1 MQFIYFSVQ
10 IKDVSKAVRVA
21 IQYAIDEAAEQKKI
35 YTEKICT
42 TCGNKNKEEL
52 NVELYPV
59 QKAFLEDAV
68 KKYSLASVDVSSTH
82 PEPLY
87 ALHLLE
93 AKADLTITRAEGP
106 AMPARI
112 RRRQGRPGRHLQDHP
127 LPLLLS
133 GGASPATP
141 TASWVHPARAKP
153 SYWAPGALAPE
164 MWSRFPSTSPL
175 PVIPTRQ
182 AAAAAA
188 CPSQTA
194 ACITRPRPPASSRPG
209 AVRLPGPPMRP
220 TGCRAACG
228 FCSCVVF
235 LPAAW
240 CDAVALRARPL
251 WRSGRSGLAPCGGGV
266 TGGRPPAV
274 RGSRTAA
281 PSRRRRRGRFPRHGP
296 RPAAAVRALARYR
309 AARQACGAPGGGSA
323 VPPAQA
329 RL

>member
-52 NVELYPV
+52 KVELYPV

-68 KKYSLASVDVSSTH
+68 KKYSLASVDVSATH

-153 SYWAPGALAPE
+153 SYRAPGALAPE
-164 MWSRFPSTSPL
+164 MCSRFRPL
-175 PVIPTRQ
+175 RR
-182 AAAAAA
+182 
-188 CPSQTA
+188 CPSFLLAKRRRRQRA
-194 ACITRPRPPASSRPG
+194 LPRPRPAS
-209 AVRLPGPPMRP
+209 PGP
-220 TGCRAACG
+220 
-228 FCSCVVF
+228 
-235 LPAAW
+235 
-240 CDAVALRARPL
+240 ARP
-251 WRSGRSGLAPCGGGV
+251 RRAGRGPCV
-266 TGGRPPAV
+266 
-274 RGSRTAA
+274 S
-281 PSRRRRRGRFPRHGP
+281 RGRRCGQPVAEPHVDSALVLCFCQQHGATPSPCARGLSGAAGAAGWPR
-296 RPAAAVRALARYR
+296 AE
-309 AARQACGAPGGGSA
+309 GA
-323 VPPAQA
+323 
-329 RL
+329 

>member
-133 GGASPATP
+133 RGASPATP

-153 SYWAPGALAPE
+153 SYRAPGALAPE
-164 MWSRFPSTSPL
+164 MWSRFPSTSQL

-228 FCSCVVF
+228 FCSCVSVSSM
-235 LPAAW
+235 
-240 CDAVALRARPL
+240 V
-251 WRSGRSGLAPCGGGV
+251 
-266 TGGRPPAV
+266 
-274 RGSRTAA
+274 
-281 PSRRRRRGRFPRHGP
+281 RRRRLARAASSAQWAQRAGPARWGRDRGAPAGGAGP
-296 RPAAAVRALARYR
+296 ADGGAVSPAQAWAFSASRAPAA
-309 AARQACGAPGGGSA
+309 GGSA
-323 VPPAQA
+323 CA
-329 RL
+329 RSGTCGTPSVRRVRGR